1 MKKKHRVDATDAS
14 RPWLSLDWRVSWLAV
29 QMLMEKRRK

>member
-1 MKKKHRVDATDAS
+1 MKKKPREDTTSSS

-29 QMLMEKRRK
+29 QMLMEERRL